1 MGTRVENAADSHKIS
16 VPVARIL
23 DRCRMERAPEA
34 QMQMPEK
41 AESCDR
47 QLAIQSHADLTV
59 VSGYLECF
67 SATDHARR
75 ARDRSAD
82 LGDIAVATQ
91 PPSEPEHLGPEH
103 SPWLLISRSSGPL
116 RRWLQP
122 CGARLFTRPVV
133 LLASVYLLLSMLW
146 VGHFQIGYVWACSA
160 QTTFGLLDEY
170 WISAPVWMS
179 R

>member
-1 MGTRVENAADSHKIS
+1 MGGLASRLCGGLSGICGRVRMGTRVENAADSHKIS

-67 SATDHARR
+67 
-75 ARDRSAD
+75 
-82 LGDIAVATQ
+82 
-91 PPSEPEHLGPEH
+91 
-103 SPWLLISRSSGPL
+103 
-116 RRWLQP
+116 
-122 CGARLFTRPVV
+122 
-133 LLASVYLLLSMLW
+133 LLL
-146 VGHFQIGYVWACSA
+146 
-160 QTTFGLLDEY
+160 TTLAVLGIAARILGILQ
-170 WISAPVWMS
+170 
-179 R
+179 